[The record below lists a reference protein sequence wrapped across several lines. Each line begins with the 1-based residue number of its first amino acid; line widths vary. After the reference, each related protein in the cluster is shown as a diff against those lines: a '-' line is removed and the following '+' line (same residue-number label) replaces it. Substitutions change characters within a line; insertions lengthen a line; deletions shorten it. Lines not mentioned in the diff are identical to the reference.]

1 MEPLSQ
7 YWAETREKL
16 HEMAIERGL
25 TFAPGVFVDVDELV
39 CLLQKDDDEFKHQYD
54 KHTIKDL
61 KVIAKSCGL
70 MNFDK
75 SKAELIEF
83 LVKPPLTQWTQVD
96 ERRLWMKARRNKSR
110 WDKFYQDRPK
120 PKFYKVG
127 FVKKPINYSPDV
139 DSWKQCEGKVQ
150 GRKCKNWDKVS
161 VEVMISKKK
170 YICQDCINNK
180 TKK

>member
-1 MEPLSQ
+1 MEHVSL
-7 YWAETREKL
+7 YWAQTHADLR
-16 HEMAIERGL
+16 EMAIDRGIIK
-25 TFAPGVFVDVDELV
+25 APGMGVDTDELV
-39 CLLQKDDDEFKHQYD
+39 RLLEEYDHRYDDYP
-54 KHTIKDL
+54 IKKL
-61 KVIAKSCGL
+61 QAVAKFFGL
-70 MNFDK
+70 EKAVND
-75 SKAELIEF
+75 KAELIAFIKEAEDPSI
-83 LVKPPLTQWTQVD
+83 LEEVKVMM
-96 ERRLWMKARRNKSR
+96 RARRNKR
-110 WDKFYQDRPK
+110 HFDITKQHRKNPK
-120 PKFYKVG
+120 YYKVG

>member
-25 TFAPGVFVDVDELV
+25 TFAPGVFVDVEELV

-61 KVIAKSCGL
+61 KVIAKSSGL

-110 WDKFYQDRPK
+110 WDKIY
-120 PKFYKVG
+120 
-127 FVKKPINYSPDV
+127 
-139 DSWKQCEGKVQ
+139 
-150 GRKCKNWDKVS
+150 
-161 VEVMISKKK
+161 
-170 YICQDCINNK
+170 
-180 TKK
+180 